1 MMKNNLLLNGLL
13 TVLLTFIGTLS
24 FGQGFT
30 LTSLY
35 TNNNQLAECDTMV
48 DINIAALTAPSTNAD
63 FNLALFGSSFTASQF
78 TTTVNWGD
86 GNTTTHVGGTSSAGV
101 AIPFAPPIQHY
112 YANNGTYTIY
122 VAVLNPQN
130 NSFASDTLYYT
141 QTTCNS
147 YLFSSVILDCDND
160 GNTDS
165 TLANGVPITL
175 YEPGGMWYSG
185 TLNNGSVNYNN
196 VLSGTYTI
204 SISQTWLNQN
214 GYVIESVTPS
224 TITISPNMQT
234 FTTQIV
240 LNCDSIPNADN
251 LCLYGMA
258 FCDGD
263 SNGVYNAGETP
274 IVNAPVQIMNGG
286 QTMTVYTNSG
296 GYYSVSY
303 SGTVGSPTIISIN
316 PNWLAQNGYTMNSNP
331 FTVLAA
337 DCNSQPVANI
347 PVNCNGGNNNPYQ
360 CVAAI
365 VFCDAN
371 GNGSMDNGETPLQNA
386 PITLWGQ
393 QNQNVIIYTDSN
405 GYAMYCG
412 NNISLQVI
420 AQLNQAWLTQHGYT
434 ISNPIITLLAS
445 GSQTPNPGYFAVN
458 CGGGGQGQCADLW
471 TTVTPWIGYYQNT
484 TAYIKLNYGNYG
496 PGAPGPYTLTMTF
509 PAGVTVN
516 TSSLNPGYTINGNTI
531 TWTLNSNLTS
541 FSTYDLILF
550 NVPSGIPNGTVHQFT
565 STITPTGNVSD
576 CCTSNNNGC
585 LVQIVGNSYDPN
597 DKMVDHVEQI
607 APSVQD
613 ELTYTVRFQNTGT
626 APAQN
631 IYILDTLSANL
642 DWSTFELI
650 EASHAMHVDD
660 LGNGV
665 LRFNFPQIW
674 LPDST
679 TNEAE
684 SHGHLV
690 YRLKENAANTEG
702 TEIFN
707 TAYIFF
713 DWNDPIITNTT
724 YNINT
729 SLGLTETSVQG
740 VVFPNPFQQEV
751 TIRAKSMIQTVVVSD
766 LSGKVLLTQ
775 AANSNE
781 LKLDLS
787 NYSSGVY
794 MVMIQ
799 TQSGAET
806 HRIVK
811 K

>member
-1 MMKNNLLLNGLL
+1 MKNLLRNGLL
-13 TVLLTFIGTLS
+13 TLLIAFAGALS
-24 FGQGFT
+24 YGQGFV
-30 LTSLY
+30 LTALN
-35 TNNNQLAECDTMV
+35 TPNNQLAECDTVV
-48 DINIAALTAPSTNAD
+48 DINIAAMSAPLTNAD
-63 FNLALFGSSFTASQF
+63 FNMALYGSSFQSSQF

-86 GNTTTHVGGTSSAGV
+86 GNTTTHVGGTSSSGV
-101 AIPFAPPIQHY
+101 AIPFTPPIEHY
-112 YANNGTYTIY
+112 FANNGTYTIY
-122 VAVLNPQN
+122 IVVTNPQN
-130 NSFASDTLYYT
+130 NSWAADTLYYT
-141 QTTCNS
+141 KTTCNT
-147 YLFSSVILDCDND
+147 YLFSNVIVDCDND

-165 TLANGVPITL
+165 TIINGIPIIL
-175 YEPGGMWYSG
+175 SEPGGMWYSG
-185 TLNNGSVNYNN
+185 TLNNGSINYSNI
-196 VLSGTYTI
+196 LEGTYTI
-204 SISQTWLNQN
+204 SVSQAWLNQN
-214 GYVIESVTPS
+214 GYVVESITPS
-224 TITISPNMQT
+224 MIDVSPNMST
-234 FTTQIV
+234 FTSQIV
-240 LNCDSIPNADN
+240 LNCDSIPNAGN

-258 FCDGD
+258 FCDAD
-263 SNGVYNAGETP
+263 SNGVFNAGETP

-303 SGTVGSPTIISIN
+303 SGTVGSPTVISIN
-316 PNWLAQNGYTMNSNP
+316 PNWLAQNGYSMNSNP

-347 PVNCNGGNNNPYQ
+347 PINCGGGNSNPYQ
-360 CVAAI
+360 CVSVI

-371 GNGSMDNGETPLQNA
+371 GNGVLNAGETPLQNA
-386 PITLWGQ
+386 PVTLWGQ
-393 QNQNVIIYTDSN
+393 QNQSVIIYTDSN
-405 GYAMYCG
+405 GFAMYCG
-412 NNISLQVI
+412 NNFSSQAVI
-420 AQLNQAWLTQHGYT
+420 AQLSQAWLTQHGYT
-434 ISNPIITLLAS
+434 ISNPVLTLLAS
-445 GSQTPNPGYFAVN
+445 GGPTPNPGYFAVN
-458 CGGGGQGQCADLW
+458 CGGGQSLCADLW

-496 PGAPGPYTLTMTF
+496 PGAPGPYTLTLTF

-531 TWTLNSNLTS
+531 TWTLNSASTS
-541 FSTYDLILF
+541 FSTYDLITF
-550 NVPSGIPNGTVHQFT
+550 NVPFGIPNGTVHQFT
-565 STITPTGNVSD
+565 STITPTGNASD
-576 CCTSNNNGC
+576 CCTNNNNGC

-597 DKMVDHVEQI
+597 DKNVDHAEQI

-613 ELTYTVRFQNTGT
+613 ELTYTIRFQNTGT

-631 IYILDTLSANL
+631 IYILDTLSTNL

-650 EASHAMHVDD
+650 EVSHAMHVDD

-665 LRFNFPQIW
+665 MRFNFPQIW

-679 TNEAE
+679 ANEQE

-690 YRLKENAANTEG
+690 YRLKENVANTEG

-724 YNINT
+724 YNINA
-729 SLGLTETSVQG
+729 SLGLNEETSVQSS
-740 VVFPNPFQQEV
+740 VYPNPFQQEV
-751 TIRAKSMIQTVVVSD
+751 TIRAKSMIRAVSVLD
-766 LSGKVLLTQ
+766 LSGKQLFTQ
-775 AANSNE
+775 TTDSNE

-787 NYSSGVY
+787 AYSSGIY
-794 MVMIQ
+794 LLNIQ
-799 TQSGAET
+799 TQSGFET